1 MEKQEGELNYTA
13 FSLVEKDYSLWFL
26 SEITNKISPKIK
38 NVKALFSFL
47 RTIGAKP
54 TKQSTFKKKYKKFQ
68 TQIELPA
75 DELLE
80 YLYSVAIISNINDKG
95 EWFSVIRN
103 KKSTLNPDIKIILHP
118 GFWKGLYASAF

>member
-13 FSLVEKDYSLWFL
+13 FSLAEKDYSLWFL
-26 SEITNKISPKIK
+26 SEITNEISPKIK

-54 TKQSTFKKKYKKFQ
+54 TKQSTFKKRYEKFQ

-95 EWFSVIRN
+95 E
-103 KKSTLNPDIKIILHP
+103 
-118 GFWKGLYASAF
+118 